1 MMAIR
6 AHLYNALWLPHKLSL
21 TPHCRPSAI
30 DGYSH
35 FLVKETEAQGGVQIV
50 AQVNAASK

>member
-1 MMAIR
+1 MAIR